1 MSKNR
6 VLIIDDEPDIRELLE
21 ITLSRMGMVTD
32 SADNVSSAILLLK
45 QQHYDLCLT
54 DMKLPDGEGLDV
66 IHYIQQ
72 HCQQTP
78 VAMITAFGN
87 TELAIAALKAGAFD
101 FVNKPIDLERLRSLI
116 DAALKLTDTTE
127 QVATSGQVQLLG
139 NAPSIQSLRSQ
150 ISKLARSQAPVYI
163 SGESGSGKE
172 VVARLI
178 HANGPR
184 GSHPFIPVN
193 CGAIPSELMESEFF
207 GHVKGSFTGALENKK
222 GLFEAAQ
229 GGTLFLDEVADL
241 PLPMQVK
248 LLRAIQ
254 EKAIRKVGS
263 NDEVAIDVRI
273 LSATHKD
280 LANEVDKERFRNDLF
295 YRINVIE
302 LKVPPLRNRQQD
314 ITLLA
319 DFSLAQLAK
328 EWQLEK
334 PLLSPEAIQA
344 LNNYPFPGNVRELEN
359 TLERAFTLCEG
370 NTIQAEDL
378 QLSTPQPDP
387 TTNNSNSTV
396 KSGHTDIE
404 LAFGNLDKYLEN
416 LEKEA
421 ILLALEQTRWNKTA
435 AAELL
440 GISFRQMRHRLKKLS
455 IDD

>member
-1 MSKNR
+1 MTEKS
-6 VLIIDDEPDIRELLE
+6 VLIIDDEPDIRELLD
-21 ITLSRMGMVTD
+21 ITIARMGLKTECAD
-32 SADNVSSAILLLK
+32 SVASAKAKLD
-45 QQHYDLCLT
+45 HESFDLCLT
-54 DMKLPDGEGLDV
+54 DMKLPDGEGLEIID
-66 IHYIQQ
+66 YIQQ
-72 HCQQTP
+72 HSPATP
-78 VAMITAFGN
+78 VAMITAFGSVE
-87 TELAIAALKAGAFD
+87 TAISALKAGAFD
-101 FVNKPIDLERLRSLI
+101 FVNKPIDLSRLRSLI
-116 DAALKLTDTTE
+116 DTALKLSDE
-127 QVATSGQVQLLG
+127 IGQVEYSGQVQLLG
-139 NAPSIQSLRSQ
+139 NAPSIEQLRGK
-150 ISKLARSQAPVYI
+150 ITKLSRSQAPVYI

-184 GSHPFIPVN
+184 GSKPFIPVN

-207 GHVKGSFTGALENKK
+207 GHVRGSFTGALEHKQ

-280 LANEVDKERFRNDLF
+280 LATEVEAERFRNDLF

-302 LKVPPLRNRQQD
+302 LKVPPLRERAED
-314 ITLLA
+314 IALLA
-319 DFSLAQLAK
+319 EFSLAKLAK

-334 PLLSPEAIQA
+334 PDLSADA
-344 LNNYPFPGNVRELEN
+344 LAELNEYSFPGNVRELEN

-370 NTIQAEDL
+370 NIISQQDL
-378 QLSTPQPDP
+378 HLNGG
-387 TTNNSNSTV
+387 NNSKLASSV
-396 KSGHTDIE
+396 D
-404 LAFGNLDKYLEN
+404 LYQPLAADQAFGSLESF
-416 LEKEA
+416 LESMETDA
-421 ILLALEQTRWNKTA
+421 IKLALEKSKWNKTA

-440 GISFRQMRHRLKKLS
+440 GISFRQLRYRLSKLN
-455 IDD
+455 IDE